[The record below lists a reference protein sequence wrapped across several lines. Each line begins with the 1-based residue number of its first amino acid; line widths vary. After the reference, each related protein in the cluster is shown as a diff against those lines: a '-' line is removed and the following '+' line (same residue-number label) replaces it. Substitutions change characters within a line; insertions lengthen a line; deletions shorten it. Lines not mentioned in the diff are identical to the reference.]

1 MKNIFLFSTFFLA
14 ILCIAFVA
22 CNDDDDEGGGTSVS
36 NKIVG
41 TWVLDTDNSH
51 HSSTGFDWTDS
62 PIAGRIIYDVFSHI
76 QFFKDGSCIKVT
88 KLDNFFSNDIPNIFF
103 GKYRTSGKKLTFIDE
118 NVESEYE
125 YNIVESKLYL
135 TLIVDGQRIEFVYNQ
150 AEDSKMDDYYTKENM
165 NFLDSYEV
173 DMGKYLQ
180 DDNVFERYKVD
191 MSKYEVDISDKK
203 VNLNT
208 NIPKFS
214 CPDNRHPH
222 AIDMGAA
229 GKWACCNVG
238 ADNPAQPGGYYAWG
252 ETETKTKYE
261 KLTYQHFDRMKGYVD
276 IGNDIAGSRF
286 DVAYMKWG
294 GDWIMPSYKR
304 IDALVKNCTTQW
316 TEFKMYGN
324 ADTDNCY
331 RINGN
336 IYRLDNIDSDLN
348 YFLIDDKVYKLDD
361 SFWSGSYNTYYINGE
376 FYNRSGMSNYYLING
391 KIYNIPTS
399 MQKRLYIID
408 NKVYDGSDLN
418 NLYVKGKDLYIVPD
432 ANVYG
437 ISALPATQLD
447 QSKYAVENGKLDE
460 YVVRLTKLKINND
473 VSGVTL
479 TSKDTKKSIFIPNAC
494 GIFSDDIE
502 VAGYG
507 MFGKY
512 WCSTFYSKDAAY
524 TLGLMNPDVSILN
537 GLITE
542 GYPVRPIV
550 R

>member
-1 MKNIFLFSTFFLA
+1 MKNNFLFASFFLA
-14 ILCIAFVA
+14 ILCITFMA
-22 CNDDDDEGGGTSVS
+22 CNDDDDGGNTSNS

-41 TWVLDTDNSH
+41 TWVLDTRSSQNS
-51 HSSTGFDWTDS
+51 SIGADWTDS
-62 PIAGRIIYDVFSHI
+62 PFAYRGIYNIYSHI

-88 KLDNFFSNDIPNIFF
+88 KLDPYSRDDKPSIFF
-103 GKYRTSGKKLTFIDE
+103 GKYRTSNKKLTFIDE

-125 YNIVESKLYL
+125 YNFEDSKLYL
-135 TLIVDGQRIEFVYNQ
+135 TLVEDGQRIEFVYNH
-150 AEDSKMDDYYTKENM
+150 AEDSEMDDYYTKGNKDYL
-165 NFLDSYEV
+165 NSYEV

-191 MSKYEVDISDKK
+191 MSKYEVDISNFK

-208 NIPKFS
+208 KIPKFS

-238 ADNPAQPGGYYAWG
+238 ADNPAQSGGYYAWG
-252 ETETKTKYE
+252 ETEVKTRYE
-261 KLTYQHFDRMKGYVD
+261 KLTYQHFDKMKGYID

-304 IDALVKNCTTQW
+304 IDALLKNCTTQW
-316 TEFKMYGN
+316 TEFDMFGT

-348 YFLIDDKVYKLDD
+348 YFLIDDKLYKLDD
-361 SFWSGSYNTYYINGE
+361 SFRFDSYYINGE
-376 FYNRSGMSNYYLING
+376 FYNRSSMSNYYLING
-391 KIYNIPTS
+391 KYYNIPS
-399 MQKRLYIID
+399 GIQKRLYIID
-408 NKVYDGSDLN
+408 NKVYDIFLPDYM
-418 NLYVKGKDLYIVPD
+418 YVKGNDIYFVSD

-437 ISALPATQLD
+437 ISALPATQLY
-447 QSKYAVENGKLDE
+447 QSKYAIDNRKLDK
-460 YVVRLTKLKINND
+460 YVVRLSKLKINNH
-473 VSGVTL
+473 VSGVIL
-479 TSKDTKKSIFIPNAC
+479 TSKDTKKSIFIPNA
-494 GIFSDDIE
+494 GGMFSGDIE

-507 MFGKY
+507 LFGKY
-512 WCSTFYSKDAAY
+512 WSSTFYNKEVAY
-524 TLGLMNPDVSILN
+524 TLGLQNPDVSMSN

-542 GYPVRPIV
+542 GYLVRPIV

>member
-1 MKNIFLFSTFFLA
+1 MKNNFLFATFFLA
-14 ILCIAFVA
+14 ILSIAFVA
-22 CNDDDDEGGGTSVS
+22 CNDDDDDGGGTSVS

-62 PIAGRIIYDVFSHI
+62 PFAGRVIYNTYSHL

-125 YNIVESKLYL
+125 YNIEESKLYL
-135 TLIVDGQRIEFVYNQ
+135 TLIVDGQRIEFVYNH

-191 MSKYEVDISDKK
+191 MSKYEVDISNKK

-214 CPDNRHPH
+214 CPDNHHPH

-261 KLTYQHFDRMKGYVD
+261 KLTYQHFNKMTGYVD
-276 IGNDIAGSRF
+276 IGSDIAGSRF

-336 IYRLDNIDSDLN
+336 IYRLDNIDGGLN

-376 FYNRSGMSNYYLING
+376 FYNRYGMSNYYLING

-399 MQKRLYIID
+399 MHKRLYIID

-447 QSKYAVENGKLDE
+447 QSKYAVENGKLE
-460 YVVRLTKLKINND
+460 KYVVRLTKLKINND

-479 TSKDTKKSIFIPNAC
+479 TSKDTKKSIFIPNA
-494 GIFSDDIE
+494 GGMFSDDIE

-507 MFGKY
+507 LFGKY
-512 WCSTFYSKDAAY
+512 WSSTFYNKEVAY